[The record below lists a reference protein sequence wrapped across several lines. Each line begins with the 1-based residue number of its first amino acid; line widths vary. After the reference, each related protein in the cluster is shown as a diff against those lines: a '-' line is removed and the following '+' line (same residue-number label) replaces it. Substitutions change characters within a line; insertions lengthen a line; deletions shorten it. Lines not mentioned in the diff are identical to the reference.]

1 MTTWPPHLYRRKGR
15 EREVRDG
22 IVEAALEDD
31 FLVGRRSRVPS
42 ILTLKHLSV
51 LTDARYDSLR
61 KIVERRHAAPYR
73 HFQIS
78 KRSGGKRLI
87 CVPCEPLMK
96 VQSFLN
102 RRVLRQFPAHPNS
115 MAYVRG
121 RSIVDCASMHC
132 GCQWLIKLDV
142 RRFFESIS
150 ERQVF
155 RVFQTLGYRPLV
167 AFELARLC
175 TRVPLK
181 KRAGRQHD
189 RRWAN
194 SSKAQSRYKHQ
205 AYHSDQVGHLPQGAP
220 TSPALSNMCCQGLDE
235 SLLELAHEHRVVFS
249 RYADDIVFSTTQPSS
264 RVECRVIAE
273 KVKVELRRL
282 GLNLNSTKT
291 AVIPPGARK
300 VVLGLLVDGD
310 KPRLPRQFR
319 KALECH
325 LYHIKKHGAAH
336 HAGVR
341 GFSSVFGLKLFL
353 EGKLAYA
360 TQVEPSYGREL
371 RDRFSKVDWPLS

>member
-1 MTTWPPHLYRRKGR
+1 MTTWPPHLYRRNGR
-15 EREVRDG
+15 DREVRGD

-31 FLVGRRSRVPS
+31 FLVGKQNRVPP
-42 ILTLKHLSV
+42 ILTLKHLSI
-51 LTDARYDSLR
+51 LADASYASLR
-61 KIVERRHAAPYR
+61 KIVERSHTSPYR
-73 HFQIS
+73 LFQVT
-78 KRSGGKRLI
+78 KRAGGKRLI
-87 CVPCEPLMK
+87 CVPCGPLMQ
-96 VQSFLN
+96 VQTFLN
-102 RRVLRQFPAHPNS
+102 RRVLRLVPAHPKS

-121 RSIVDCASMHC
+121 RSIVDCANLHC

-150 ERQVF
+150 ERQVYQ
-155 RVFQTLGYRPLV
+155 VFQSLGYRPLV

-175 TRVPLK
+175 TRVPFK
-181 KRAGRQHD
+181 QVTGGQRE
-189 RRWAN
+189 RRWSN
-194 SSKAQSRYKHQ
+194 SSDAQSRYKHE
-205 AYHSDQVGHLPQGAP
+205 AYHSDRVGHLPQGAP
-220 TSPALSNMCCQGLDE
+220 TSPALSNMCCRGLDE
-235 SLLELAHEHRVVFS
+235 SLLQLAQEHRMVFS
-249 RYADDIVFSTTQPSS
+249 RYADDIVFSTMQPSS
-264 RVECRVIAE
+264 RAECKVIAE

-310 KPRLPRQFR
+310 TPRLPRQFR

-325 LYHIKKHGAAH
+325 LYHLEKHGAAH

-360 TQVEPSYGREL
+360 TQVEPKYGQEL
-371 RDRFSKVDWPLS
+371 RDRFSKVDWPFS